1 MTVRGESSFVGHHDE
16 TLSLLRIGV
25 AFFFTAPAFAQPL
38 RELSP
43 DDQRIVSEAMQLNQN
58 VRKLRREFEEI
69 QLNLQTVQNAKPK
82 NEEDR
87 LELERMQAD
96 LNSKIP
102 KLSAAL
108 ADLEKKLQEI
118 KEQNQRLAS
127 YMPVPLSTLEF
138 KYLKNVRQVTKIV
151 AEGGFTKA
159 GEGYFSPD
167 GTEIVYQ
174 AVPKNYMFYQI
185 FRQPL
190 APVDGKAG
198 EPKLISTGRGRTTCS
213 FFTRDAQGILFASS
227 HKDPQLDATEAAE
240 KKQLAED
247 AASGKRRRYSWD
259 FDPWT
264 DIFVGDRDGKNL
276 KQLTTEKGYD
286 AEGAYSP
293 DGKQIAFCSDRD
305 GDPDLYVMDA
315 DGKNV
320 RQLTNEP
327 GYDGGPFISPNGRW
341 VVYRTDRKKAE
352 LLQIHVI
359 GLDGK
364 NDTALTDNVGVN
376 WAPYWHPTKPYI
388 IWTGA
393 DHSNPMARPNYD
405 LWLMKYDEQDGR
417 IAPGPITRITDNA
430 SADVLPVFSPDG
442 SKLMWT
448 STRTPDRSS
457 QLFLADFVLPD

>member
-1 MTVRGESSFVGHHDE
+1 MRNLVLFSLGFALLFSSF
-16 TLSLLRIGV
+16 SM
-25 AFFFTAPAFAQPL
+25 AQPPLPKALEQLTKDL
-38 RELSP
+38 RNTELQLDDAIQRSASKKQIQELEAKRTMLAEAIQNFKDKSRIAQTDEPRKSRSTATVDLPTDLLSP
-43 DDQRIVSEAMQLNQN
+43 LEA
-58 VRKLRREFEEI
+58 
-69 QLNLQTVQNAKPK
+69 
-82 NEEDR
+82 
-87 LELERMQAD
+87 
-96 LNSKIP
+96 
-102 KLSAAL
+102 
-108 ADLEKKLQEI
+108 
-118 KEQNQRLAS
+118 
-127 YMPVPLSTLEF
+127 
-138 KYLKNVRQVTKIV
+138 KYLKNVRQVTKTV

-174 AVPKNYMFYQI
+174 AVPKDYIFYQI

-190 APVDGKAG
+190 AGG

-227 HKDPQLDATEAAE
+227 HKDPQMDATEAAE
-240 KKQLAED
+240 KKQQAED

-264 DIFVGDRDGKNL
+264 DIYVGDRDGKNL

-293 DGKQIAFCSDRD
+293 DGKLIAFCSDRD
-305 GDPDLYVMDA
+305 GDPDLYVMNA
-315 DGKNV
+315 DGTGV

-327 GYDGGPFISPNGRW
+327 GYDGGPFISHNGKW

-352 LLQIHVI
+352 MLQIHVI

-405 LWLMKYDEQDGR
+405 LWLMKYEEKDGK
-417 IAPGPITRITDNA
+417 IAPGPITRITDSA

-442 SKLMWT
+442 TKLMWT

-457 QLFLADFVLPD
+457 QLFIADFVLPE

>member
-1 MTVRGESSFVGHHDE
+1 MRCLCFVLGLLAIHGITLAQQPRPEMLEKFTKELRLVELQLEDAIHSSSSNEQIQELKNKRAVIEDTILHLKEKARTIQVSENAKSD
-16 TLSLLRIGV
+16 TSDK
-25 AFFFTAPAFAQPL
+25 PAI
-38 RELSP
+38 ELSP
-43 DDQRIVSEAMQLNQN
+43 
-58 VRKLRREFEEI
+58 
-69 QLNLQTVQNAKPK
+69 
-82 NEEDR
+82 
-87 LELERMQAD
+87 LE
-96 LNSKIP
+96 S
-102 KLSAAL
+102 
-108 ADLEKKLQEI
+108 
-118 KEQNQRLAS
+118 
-127 YMPVPLSTLEF
+127 
-138 KYLKNVRQVTKIV
+138 KYLKNVRQVTKTA

-174 AVPKNYMFYQI
+174 AVPKDYMFYQI

-190 APVDGKAG
+190 AGG

-227 HKDPQLDATEAAE
+227 HKDPQIDATEAAE

-264 DIFVGDRDGKNL
+264 DIYVGDRDGKNL

-293 DGKQIAFCSDRD
+293 DGTLIAFCSDRD

-327 GYDGGPFISPNGRW
+327 GYDGGPFISPNGKW

-352 LLQIHVI
+352 MLQIHVI

-405 LWLMKYDEQDGR
+405 LWLMKYEEKDGK

-442 SKLMWT
+442 TKLMWT

-457 QLFLADFVLPD
+457 QLFIADFVLPE